1 MTGLANFF
9 LMSDRSTT
17 KSINSRFF
25 SSLKPTAGCTSFTTD
40 TAGALELLV
49 RFDDVALG
57 VAFEVLLARVLVAVV
72 VRRVDVVFL
81 LAALDGIT
89 APLPILWCARF
100 VALVWLIYPFPPDLA
115 TVELTSGS
123 SPR

>member
-1 MTGLANFF
+1 M
-9 LMSDRSTT
+9 
-17 KSINSRFF
+17 
-25 SSLKPTAGCTSFTTD
+25 
-40 TAGALELLV
+40 ELLA

-57 VAFEVLLARVLVAVV
+57 VAFDVLLARVLVAVV

-81 LAALDGIT
+81 LAVLDGMT

-100 VALVWLIYPFPPDLA
+100 VALVWLIYPFPSDLA